1 MASSL
6 PSIVILSIVY
16 CIFSFIKELIVL
28 KVLYYFF
35 VQSVSFLLI
44 SESLTGTISE
54 IVRFFDSKKNKS
66 ENYNIIFLTIDIII
80 IFLTAFATF
89 IYNEII
95 VIRKCGLDL
104 YVSSEITSRA
114 LSEIKKINMTINDDD
129 EIDED
134 YENEEGD
141 NKTVELE
148 KK

>member
-1 MASSL
+1 MK
-6 PSIVILSIVY
+6 PI
-16 CIFSFIKELIVL
+16 
-28 KVLYYFF
+28 
-35 VQSVSFLLI
+35 
-44 SESLTGTISE
+44 E
-54 IVRFFDSKKNKS
+54 IVFKDYYLKFGSVPF
-66 ENYNIIFLTIDIII
+66 ILTIGVV
-80 IFLTAFATF
+80 LL
-89 IYNEII
+89 II